1 MTDGTASASSTTT
14 SPPRAEHARFR
25 EITDVAARL
34 FAERGYHA
42 TSMDDIA
49 REIGMLKGSLYY
61 WIQSKEDLLKAI
73 LQGAMSET
81 IAVAERIEALD
92 LSAPEKIRMLM
103 HAHLESWIRNPN
115 NYAVSLYETRHV
127 DEATLAEVT
136 ASRTSLEVVY
146 RRMFRQGAK
155 SGELNL
161 RDEDVTLA
169 VNSVLGMMNWFPRWY
184 RSDGKA
190 SLEQIADLMADIVLD
205 GMAVGPS
212 RGSGDR
218 PAASPKA

>member
-1 MTDGTASASSTTT
+1 MTDAHALSSSQSG
-14 SPPRAEHARFR
+14 SPRSEHARFR

-73 LQGAMSET
+73 LQGAMVETTT
-81 IAVAERIEALD
+81 IAESIEAQD
-92 LSAPEKIRMLM
+92 CSAPEKIRMLM

-115 NYAVSLYETRHV
+115 NYNVSLYETRHV
-127 DEATLAEVT
+127 DAATLAEVV
-136 ASRTSLEVVY
+136 ASREGLEIVY
-146 RRMFRQGAK
+146 RRMFREGAR

-161 RDEDVTLA
+161 REEDVTLA

-184 RSDGKA
+184 RADGKA
-190 SLEQIADLMADIVLD
+190 TLTEIADLMADIVLN
-205 GMAVGPS
+205 GLAAA
-212 RGSGDR
+212 
-218 PAASPKA
+218 PATGHA